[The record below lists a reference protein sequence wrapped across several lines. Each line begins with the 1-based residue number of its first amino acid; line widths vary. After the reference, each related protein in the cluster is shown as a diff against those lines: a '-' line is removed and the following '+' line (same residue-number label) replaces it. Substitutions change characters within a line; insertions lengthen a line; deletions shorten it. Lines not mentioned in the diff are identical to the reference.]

1 MQQAVLSHE
10 WDIENSLPLKQL
22 ELNYTYLLLYSR
34 EVIKDIHN
42 TRTLFK
48 PKRTHKQTHLP
59 GWDASPASWPASIVE
74 VDQETKKFSQS
85 TLTESGR
92 WLLPR
97 HGARKWSWVYSIAKE
112 HELGHATL
120 TPKRGACICVN
131 LLQAQKSVFPGF
143 FYWAKQIRS
152 IFMISIICL
161 KGIQT
166 VALRQEA
173 LTRVEWKK

>member
-59 GWDASPASWPASIVE
+59 GWDASPAS
-74 VDQETKKFSQS
+74 
-85 TLTESGR
+85 
-92 WLLPR
+92 
-97 HGARKWSWVYSIAKE
+97 
-112 HELGHATL
+112 
-120 TPKRGACICVN
+120 
-131 LLQAQKSVFPGF
+131 
-143 FYWAKQIRS
+143 
-152 IFMISIICL
+152 
-161 KGIQT
+161 
-166 VALRQEA
+166 
-173 LTRVEWKK
+173 